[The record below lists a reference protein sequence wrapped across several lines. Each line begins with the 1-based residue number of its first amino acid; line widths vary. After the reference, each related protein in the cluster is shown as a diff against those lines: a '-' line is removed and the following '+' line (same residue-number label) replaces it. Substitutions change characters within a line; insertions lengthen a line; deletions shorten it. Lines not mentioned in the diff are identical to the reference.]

1 MVVVV
6 GVVVVVVV
14 VVVVSIGLQQY
25 LWCCHDDTDIA
36 RVHRVHPVKAD
47 GQMVVD
53 PNTKPV

>member
-1 MVVVV
+1 VVVVV

-14 VVVVSIGLQQY
+14 VVVVSIG

-47 GQMVVD
+47 CQMAVD